1 MMINQRSQQGATL
14 IVVLI
19 ILLFMTIIGTLAIRQ
34 SLVSLNIATNG
45 QAQQLMF
52 ENSDAALFKIEDP
65 TQVENQLAANGMFAY
80 FDSDDHK
87 TDELVFCYKGANSTF
102 FNLQSASVISADGT
116 LTKNGSA
123 GYCQATSFTSGRSAI
138 LSQIYLSLMSTTSQP
153 LVNLTIGT
161 SAGTSNNI
169 PNTTKR
175 ISVTVISVLPSFSS
189 ASTTDI
195 QNCFKQ
201 RQSNVGSCFRGL
213 NIPYNLQRADYTV
226 GATQSLKTS

>member
-1 MMINQRSQQGATL
+1 MMNQRSQQGATL

-19 ILLFMTIIGTLAIRQ
+19 ILLFMTIIGTLAMRQ

-52 ENSDAALFKIEDP
+52 ENSDTALFKIEDP
-65 TQVENQLAANGMFAY
+65 TQVESQLATNGMFAY

-102 FNLQSASVISADGT
+102 FNLQNASVISSDGT
-116 LTKNGSA
+116 TTKNGSD
-123 GYCQATSFTSGRSAI
+123 GYCQATWFSTGRSVI
-138 LSQIYLSLMSTTSQP
+138 LSQVYLSLVNTTSQP

-161 SAGTSNNI
+161 SAGASNNI

-175 ISVTVISVLPSFSS
+175 IAVTVISVLPSFSS
-189 ASTTDI
+189 ASSTDI
-195 QNCFKQ
+195 ENCFKQ
-201 RQSNVGSCFRGL
+201 NSSQVRACFRNL

>member
-1 MMINQRSQQGATL
+1 MMNQRSQQGATL

-65 TQVENQLAANGMFAY
+65 TQVESQLATNGMFAY

-102 FNLQSASVISADGT
+102 FNLQNASVISSDGT
-116 LTKNGSA
+116 TTKNGVA
-123 GYCQATSFTSGRSAI
+123 GYCQSTWFSTGRSAI
-138 LSQIYLSLMSTTSQP
+138 LTQVYLTQVASNSKP
-153 LVNLTIGT
+153 LANFTLGT
-161 SAGTSNNI
+161 SAGQSTNVS
-169 PNTTKR
+169 NTTKS

-189 ASTTDI
+189 ASSSDI
-195 QNCFKQ
+195 EDCFKKNQ
-201 RQSNVGSCFRGL
+201 DEVGACFGDL
-213 NIPYNLQRADYTV
+213 NIPYNVQRADYTV
-226 GATQSLKTS
+226 GAIPTLKTS

>member
-1 MMINQRSQQGATL
+1 MIDKRSQQGATL
-14 IVVLI
+14 VIVLI
-19 ILLFMTIIGTLAIRQ
+19 MMLLIIIIGTLAIRQ
-34 SLVSLNIATNG
+34 SLVSLNIATNS

-52 ENSDAALFKIEDP
+52 ENSDTALFKIEDP
-65 TQVENQLAANGMFAY
+65 TQVETQLATNGMFAY
-80 FDSDDHK
+80 FDSDDRK
-87 TDELVFCYKGANSTF
+87 TDELVFCYKGDNATF
-102 FNLQSASVISADGT
+102 FNLQNASVISSDGT
-116 LTKNGSA
+116 LTKNGIS

-138 LSQIYLSLMSTTSQP
+138 LSQVYLRLLDTTSQP

-175 ISVTVISVLPSFSS
+175 IAVTVISVLPSFSA
-189 ASTTDI
+189 ASTTAI

-201 RQSNVGSCFRGL
+201 RQSNVGTCFQGL

-226 GATQSLKTS
+226 GAIQSLKTS